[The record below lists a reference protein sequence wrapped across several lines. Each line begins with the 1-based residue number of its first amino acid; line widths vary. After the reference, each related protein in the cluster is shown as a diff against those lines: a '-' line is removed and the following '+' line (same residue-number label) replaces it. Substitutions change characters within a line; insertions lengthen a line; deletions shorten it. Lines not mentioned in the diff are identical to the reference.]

1 MQIQAERDKCL
12 WKIKVTEWNVV
23 LDLTFDDI
31 DPYEL
36 VQVAQTIIYQKDTK
50 DWNEAKEI
58 IYNMM

>member
-1 MQIQAERDKCL
+1 MQIQAERDKYL

-36 VQVAQTIIYQKDTK
+36 VQVAQAIIYQKDTK